1 MAIGLSLVLITLA
14 SPVVPLP
21 TPPAGVARA
30 AERCSYDSP
39 VSQARTADDL
49 LANIYHLGQHPAVTL
64 PHDLTWREDPLGDRQ
79 WRQKLQM
86 LRYVVALMYQWQAT
100 DDTAYRDRGIEL
112 MRSWIAANP
121 YGSAASPSAW
131 KDQVTAWRAMTF
143 VCVAG
148 LLPQK
153 DWLDAA
159 IADARRGARGPG
171 ISTWAAATTR
181 STSPSGCSTWAAT
194 WGERTGSSWRRGRMG
209 RFIAQTIDDQGVSDE
224 QAVKY
229 DRYDYDRMMVAR
241 AHLVACGVAVP
252 ASFSRVARIP
262 TFLAQATRPD
272 GHLETIG
279 DSDDI
284 DIQAHQ
290 GDADRV
296 HRDLRREGH
305 QAGPDGQP
313 VRPGVCVRAHRLGR
327 RQSCI
332 PQRDPVLAALRG
344 WPPPSR
350 TRRCRRADLL
360 GQRCTAARRPRI
372 R

>member
-49 LANIYHLGQHPAVTL
+49 LADIYHLGQHPAVTL

-159 IADARRGARGPG
+159 IADHGAVLADPDFYVGGGNHAFNQSLGLLDVGCYLGRTDWQQLAARR
-171 ISTWAAATTR
+171 
-181 STSPSGCSTWAAT
+181 
-194 WGERTGSSWRRGRMG
+194 MD

-241 AHLVACGVAVP
+241 AHLLDCGLAVP

-284 DIQAHQ
+284 DSKPIKGTPTEYTATFGEKGTKPAQTVSLFDRGYAFGRTGW
-290 GDADRV
+290 GDGERAF
-296 HRDLRREGH
+296 RE
-305 QAGPDGQP
+305 
-313 VRPGVCVRAHRLGR
+313 
-327 RQSCI
+327 
-332 PQRDPVLAALRG
+332 RDPVLAALRG
-344 WPPPSR
+344 WRSSVTDTPMPV
-350 TRRCRRADLL
+350 
-360 GQRCTAARRPRI
+360 G
-372 R
+372 